1 MDKENTNI
9 FPAPGDNPELAAYFG
24 TLTEADKG
32 YAAHVVK
39 AMDAAGLAAS
49 SVSAME
55 GRLLESLARLS
66 GAKKAVEIGSL
77 YGYSAHWIARGL
89 PEGARLYSL
98 EKEPACVN
106 AAKEGIEASGLTRKV
121 TVMDGPALESLKT
134 LAKLA
139 PFDFCF
145 IDADIENYPAY
156 LRWAAANLRPGGL
169 VAAAGA
175 FPKGKAPE
183 AGGEQAANSAA
194 RAMREFF
201 HVLFDSGRFVSSAV
215 IPAGAGLA
223 IGIKAKS

>member
-1 MDKENTNI
+1 MNEEKLNI
-9 FPAPGDNPELAAYFG
+9 FSGLSHNPELAAYFG
-24 TLTEADKG
+24 KLTAADEG
-32 YAAHVVK
+32 FAAHVLK
-39 AMDAAGLAAS
+39 AMVGAGLLSS

-55 GRLLESLARLS
+55 GRLLESLARLT
-66 GAKKAVEIGSL
+66 GARKAVEIGSL

-98 EKEPACVN
+98 EKDPACVN
-106 AAKEGIEASGLTRKV
+106 AAKEGIEASALSRKV
-121 TVMDGPALESLKT
+121 TIMEGPALESLKT

-156 LRWAAANLRPGGL
+156 LRWADVNLRPGGL
-169 VAAAGA
+169 VVAGGA
-175 FPKGKAPE
+175 FLKGKVSFEGDDP
-183 AGGEQAANSAA
+183 AANTAA

-215 IPAGAGLA
+215 IPTGEGLA
-223 IGIKAKS
+223 IGIKG

>member
-1 MDKENTNI
+1 MDKEKNN
-9 FPAPGDNPELAAYFG
+9 AMLCLGDNPELAAYFG

-39 AMDAAGLAAS
+39 AMDGAGLAAF

-98 EKEPACVN
+98 EREPACVN

-139 PFDFCF
+139 PFEFCF

-169 VAAAGA
+169 VAVAGA
-175 FPKGKAPE
+175 FPKGKAPGE
-183 AGGEQAANSAA
+183 GGEQAANSAA

-201 HVLFDSGRFVSSAV
+201 HVLFDSGRFVSSAI

-223 IGIKAKS
+223 IGIKAEG